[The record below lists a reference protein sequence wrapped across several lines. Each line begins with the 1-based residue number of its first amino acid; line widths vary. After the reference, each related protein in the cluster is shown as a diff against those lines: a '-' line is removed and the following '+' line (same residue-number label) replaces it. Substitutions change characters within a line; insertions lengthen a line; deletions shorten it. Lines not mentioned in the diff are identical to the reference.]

1 MKNISID
8 IETFSDIDLN
18 KCGVYKYA
26 ESPNFEILLF
36 GYAVDGSKVQ
46 VIDLA
51 QGEHIPQ
58 EIIDALTDDDVT
70 KWAFNANFERVCLSR
85 YLSDLG
91 VSLDPFHDNHPLSTE
106 CARFLN
112 PEGWRCSMVWA
123 ATMGLPLSLK
133 GVGQVLKLEDQK
145 MDEGKALIKYFSVPC
160 AATKANGGRTRNMPF
175 HDPEKWETFKAYN
188 QRDVEVEM
196 AIQQR
201 LTNFPVPNFV
211 WEEYHI
217 DQEINDRG
225 RPARHG
231 SGEGS
236 HRDG

>member
-1 MKNISID
+1 MNFPAVIAHQKANHRRKS
-8 IETFSDIDLN
+8 
-18 KCGVYKYA
+18 YA

-36 GYAVDGSKVQ
+36 GYAVDGGKVQ

-58 EIIDALTDDDVT
+58 EIIDALTDEEVT

-91 VSLDPFHDNHPLSTE
+91 ASLDPFHDNHPLSTE

-145 MDEGKALIKYFSVPC
+145 MDEGKALIKFFSVPC

-188 QRDVEVEM
+188 PQ
-196 AIQQR
+196 IFLQI
-201 LTNFPVPNFV
+201 L
-211 WEEYHI
+211 
-217 DQEINDRG
+217 
-225 RPARHG
+225 
-231 SGEGS
+231 
-236 HRDG
+236 DGLL